1 MIEVANRGGFNLEAH
16 AHHCDYLTYR
26 EPNDIDRLSFA

>member
-26 EPNDIDRLSFA
+26 EAERY